1 MAILLIGLVMFVG
14 SAFALWR
21 MLPRN
26 GKPHRLVATFME
38 TYVAIAICAGL
49 ALGVALILS
58 GIGTQLS

>member
-1 MAILLIGLVMFVG
+1 MAVLLIGIVMFVV
-14 SAFALWR
+14 SAVALWR

-26 GKPHRLVATFME
+26 GKPHRLVTTFME

-58 GIGTQLS
+58 GIGNQLS